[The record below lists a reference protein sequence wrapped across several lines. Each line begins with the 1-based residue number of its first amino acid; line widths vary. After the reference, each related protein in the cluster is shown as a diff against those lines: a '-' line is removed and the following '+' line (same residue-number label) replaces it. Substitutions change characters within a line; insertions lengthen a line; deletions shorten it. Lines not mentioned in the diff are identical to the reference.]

1 MRKMAKIFCHRSGS
15 AAVEFAIIAPVFIL
29 VLLTMIAYGIYLT
42 AAYAVQQVAADA
54 ARTAIAGMSTN
65 ERQAL
70 AREYIDKSALNYIF
84 LDKKNV
90 NVVVD
95 SDPFNITQFTVTVEY
110 DATELPIWSLYTYAL
125 PDKTIRR
132 FSTIRIGGI

>member
-1 MRKMAKIFCHRSGS
+1 MGIANIFRNRSGS
-15 AAVEFAIIAPVFIL
+15 AAVEFAIVAPVFIL
-29 VLLTMIAYGIYLT
+29 VILTMIAYGIYLT

-54 ARTAIAGMSTN
+54 ARTAIAGMSTP

-70 AREYIDKSALNYIF
+70 AKDFIDKSALNYVF
-84 LDKKNV
+84 LDKNHLNV
-90 NVVVD
+90 SVD
-95 SDPFNITQFTVTVEY
+95 SDPFNVTQFTVTVEY

-132 FSTIRIGGI
+132 FSTIRIGGV

>member
-1 MRKMAKIFCHRSGS
+1 MMNMARIVRNRSGS
-15 AAVEFAIIAPVFIL
+15 AAVEFAIVAPVFIL

-54 ARTAIAGMSTN
+54 ARTAIAGINRT
-65 ERQAL
+65 ERETL
-70 AREYIDKSALNYIF
+70 ARNFVDRSALNYAF
-84 LDKKNV
+84 LDKRRV
-90 NVVVD
+90 NVSVG
-95 SDPFNITQFTVTVEY
+95 SDPVNINQFTVTVEY
-110 DATELPIWSLYTYAL
+110 DATELPIWSLYTFAL

>member
-1 MRKMAKIFCHRSGS
+1 MKHVAEIIRNRSGS
-15 AAVEFAIIAPVFIL
+15 AAVEFAIVAPVFIL

-54 ARTAIAGMSTN
+54 ARTAVAGINTT
-65 ERQAL
+65 ERQSL
-70 AREYIDKSALNYIF
+70 AKDFIDKSALNYIF
-84 LDKKNV
+84 LDKKYVNVSVGSDPANV
-90 NVVVD
+90 N
-95 SDPFNITQFTVTVEY
+95 QFTVTVEY

>member
-1 MRKMAKIFCHRSGS
+1 MMNMAGIVRNRSGS
-15 AAVEFAIIAPVFIL
+15 AAVEFAIVAPVFIL

-54 ARTAIAGMSTN
+54 ARTAVAGINKT
-65 ERQAL
+65 ERETL
-70 AREYIDKSALNYIF
+70 AKNFVDKSALNYAF
-84 LDKKNV
+84 LDKRRVNVSVGSDPVNV
-90 NVVVD
+90 N
-95 SDPFNITQFTVTVEY
+95 QFTVTIEY
-110 DATELPIWSLYTYAL
+110 DATELPIWSLYSFAL

>member
-1 MRKMAKIFCHRSGS
+1 MRKLVGIFCNRSGS
-15 AAVEFAIIAPVFIL
+15 AAVEFAIVAPVFIL
-29 VLLTMIAYGIYLT
+29 VLLTMIAYGIYL
-42 AAYAVQQVAADA
+42 AAAHAVQQVAADA
-54 ARTAIAGMSTN
+54 ARTAIAGMSTS

-70 AREYIDKSALNYIF
+70 ANEFIDKSALNYIF
-84 LDKKNV
+84 LDKRNV

-110 DATELPIWSLYTYAL
+110 DATQLPIWSLYSFAL
-125 PDKTIRR
+125 PDQTIRR